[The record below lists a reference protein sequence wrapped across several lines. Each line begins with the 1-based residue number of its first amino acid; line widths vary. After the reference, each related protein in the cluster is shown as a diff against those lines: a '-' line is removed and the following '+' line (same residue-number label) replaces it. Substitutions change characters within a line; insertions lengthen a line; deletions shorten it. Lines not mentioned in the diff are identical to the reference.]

1 MVENSTS
8 NPKIKGLN
16 PAAGQ
21 HEEKKEGE
29 NIKVWPAT
37 VAQW

>member
-8 NPKIKGLN
+8 DPKIKGLN

-21 HEEKKEGE
+21 HEEKKRGKTLKC
-29 NIKVWPAT
+29 N
-37 VAQW
+37 QQQ